1 MEEQSMKDLKRL
13 LGLLKPYIG
22 STLVAILLMLS
33 FTAMDY
39 IMPLILKQTIDVGIP
54 TKNMEYITQLIL
66 IMLALVVMRSAFLYF
81 QGFFMERTGQ
91 KVAYDLRNR
100 LYAHMQNLSFSFF
113 DKQHTGQIMS
123 RMTGDIDCI
132 RVFLGFAFIHLF
144 VCVINFTFTMGIF
157 IWFSWKL
164 ALLVLM
170 PTPVLVVVVVIF
182 SKKIEPAWKEV
193 REQMGKLTSVLQENI
208 TGIRAVKAFARE
220 PHEKGK
226 FDGRNVQNFKENM
239 RRAGIEANA
248 FPFMDF
254 LGGLT
259 FILLAFFGGFFV
271 VSGEITLG
279 DYTALQW
286 YAFGLIWP
294 IRFCGWLINLMQQAI
309 AASPRVFEILDTKP
323 EVEEKA
329 GAVQISRGNGHVVLE
344 NINHNFS
351 DGQSAL
357 KNINL
362 NVHPGE
368 IVAVIGGT
376 GSGKSTL
383 IGLMPRFFDPTEGRV
398 LLDGK
403 DLKEIAL
410 KNLRSS
416 IGIVMQETFLFSDT
430 IRENIAYG
438 RPDATQEEIEQV
450 AQIAH
455 IHDFIAGLPE
465 GYNTRVG
472 ERGMGLSGGQK
483 QRIAIARALLIDP
496 AVLVLDE
503 ATASVDT
510 ATERAIQA
518 SLHEIMKGRTTFII
532 AQRLS
537 TIKNAHRIVVM
548 ENGEIVEVGRH
559 EELIAKEGF
568 YSRIYDLQFK
578 DQEMLEI
585 A

>member
-1 MEEQSMKDLKRL
+1 MKDLKRL
-13 LGLLKPYIG
+13 LGLLKPYAG
-22 STLVAILLMLS
+22 ATLLAMLLMLS

-39 IMPLILKQTIDVGIP
+39 IMPMILKQTIDVGIG
-54 TKNMEYITQLIL
+54 TRNMEYITHLVL
-66 IMLALVVMRSAFLYF
+66 LLLLVVVMRSVFLYF

-100 LYAHMQNLSFSFF
+100 LYAHMQQLSFSFF
-113 DKQHTGQIMS
+113 DKQHTGQLMS
-123 RMTGDIDCI
+123 RMTGDIECM
-132 RVFLGFAFIHLF
+132 RVFLGFGFLHLF
-144 VCVINFTFTMGIF
+144 VCAFNFTFTIGVF
-157 IWFSWKL
+157 FWFSWKL
-164 ALLVLM
+164 ALLVLL
-170 PTPVLVVVVVIF
+170 PTPVLVLVVILF

-220 PHEKGK
+220 THEKGK
-226 FDGRNVQNFKENM
+226 FDSRNVQNFKENM
-239 RRAGIEANA
+239 NRAGIEANA
-248 FPFMDF
+248 FPAMDF

-271 VSGEITLG
+271 VSGDITLG
-279 DYTALQW
+279 DFTALQW

-323 EVEEKA
+323 EVEDKPD
-329 GAVQISRGNGHVVLE
+329 AVTISRGSGHVVLD
-344 NINHNFS
+344 NIQYNFS
-351 DGQSAL
+351 DGQPAL

-362 NVHPGE
+362 DIRPGE

-383 IGLMPRFFDPTEGRV
+383 IGLIPRFFDPVEGRV
-398 LLDGK
+398 LLDGR
-403 DLKEIAL
+403 DLRDIAL
-410 KNLRSS
+410 KSLRAS
-416 IGIVMQETFLFSDT
+416 IGIVMQETFLFSAT
-430 IRENIAYG
+430 LRENIAYG
-438 RPDATQEEIEQV
+438 KPEATQDEIEH
-450 AQIAH
+450 AARIAH
-455 IHDFIAGLPE
+455 IHEFIAGLPE
-465 GYNTRVG
+465 GYDTRVG
-472 ERGMGLSGGQK
+472 ERGIGLSGGQK

-518 SLHEIMKGRTTFII
+518 SLGEIMKGRTTFII

-548 ENGEIVEVGRH
+548 ENGEIVETGSH
-559 EELIAKEGF
+559 EDLIVRDGF

-578 DQEMLEI
+578 DQEMLES